1 MSELGV
7 EPHIVEACLNHVSG
21 AAKAGVAGRYNH
33 AKYNPQKRAAL
44 NLWASDIAVIL
55 ARPAATTSSG
65 CITERADLR
74 GLVDGGKLG
83 TLGPSRAIYTKQPPR

>member
-21 AAKAGVAGRYNH
+21 AAKSGIAGRYNH

-44 NLWASDIAVIL
+44 SLWASEIAVIL
-55 ARPAATTSSG
+55 ARASG
-65 CITERADLR
+65 DNVERLHKRPVA
-74 GLVDGGKLG
+74 
-83 TLGPSRAIYTKQPPR
+83 